1 MATKWD
7 KGPSGKEE
15 VLRRATEDT
24 DKVKKGLDAGSS
36 KLQGG
41 AQQAVKEA
49 GGRALLRN
57 VGRAGAISAATQAG
71 LEIGSEINRR
81 HPEIGK
87 ALVEKSGLGDAVE
100 RAVKRSRDGVKL
112 TPEARERVMTG
123 ETEGMKKGGKV
134 SSASKRADGCACK
147 GKTKGKMY

>member
-7 KGPSGKEE
+7 KTPSGKED

-24 DKVKKGLDAGSS
+24 DKAKKGMDAGSS

-49 GGRALLRN
+49 GGRAVLRN
-57 VGRAGAISAATQAG
+57 VGRAGAISGAVQAG
-71 LEIGSEINRR
+71 LELGTEIEKRTGA
-81 HPEIGK
+81 GK
-87 ALVEKSGLGDAVE
+87 KFVESSGLGDAVE
-100 RAVKRSRDGVKL
+100 RAVRRSHEGVKL

-134 SSASKRADGCACK
+134 SSASKRADGCACR
-147 GKTKGKMY
+147 GKTKGKLY